1 MLRAR
6 SASRAASAMAARA
19 PAAGAARLPLNFIQQ
34 RGMAGK
40 DIKFGNDARALL
52 LQVCS
57 TAHGVHRWRRAGN

>member
-1 MLRAR
+1 
-6 SASRAASAMAARA
+6 MAARA

-52 LQVCS
+52 LQVLS
-57 TAHGVHRWRRAGN
+57 KRMLQDA